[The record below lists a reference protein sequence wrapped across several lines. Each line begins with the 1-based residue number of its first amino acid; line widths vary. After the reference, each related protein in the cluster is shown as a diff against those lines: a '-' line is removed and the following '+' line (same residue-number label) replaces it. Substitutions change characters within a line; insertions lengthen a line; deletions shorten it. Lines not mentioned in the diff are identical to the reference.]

1 MRALHIQLIP
11 ELKEMVEKGEVQLQ
25 AALRVQKIATHNGT
39 IENKT
44 AVALASEMKYITSVQ
59 QWKLEEIVA
68 KLDKILEAGGKVKKV
83 ARVEVAQAMYG
94 DLQGIAGKCRFAR

>member
-25 AALRVQKIATHNGT
+25 AALRAQKIATHNGT

-44 AVALASEMKYITSVQ
+44 AGALASEMK
-59 QWKLEEIVA
+59 
-68 KLDKILEAGGKVKKV
+68 
-83 ARVEVAQAMYG
+83 ARQNFRSWRKSEKGRAS
-94 DLQGIAGKCRFAR
+94 